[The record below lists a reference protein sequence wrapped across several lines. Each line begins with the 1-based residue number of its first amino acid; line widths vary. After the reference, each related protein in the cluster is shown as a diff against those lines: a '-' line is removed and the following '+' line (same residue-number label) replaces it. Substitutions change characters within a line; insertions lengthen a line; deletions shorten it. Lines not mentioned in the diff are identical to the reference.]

1 MLNELS
7 QKIFQANKEKG
18 FWDNER
24 NVGEM
29 LMLVT
34 TELAEAMES
43 HRKGKFCKLNTF
55 NETYFDNLNDAEFNQ
70 AFEKNIK
77 DTFSDE
83 MADSLIRILDMCGG
97 LEIDI
102 EKHVELKLRYNSLR
116 PKLHGKLY

>member
-43 HRKGKFCKLNTF
+43 HRKGKFCQLETF
-55 NETYFDNLNDAEFNQ
+55 NDTYFDNLKDAEFKQ

-83 MADSLIRILDMCGG
+83 MADALIRILDMCGG
-97 LEIDI
+97 WKLT
-102 EKHVELKLRYNSLR
+102 LKSTLN
-116 PKLHGKLY
+116 

>member
-43 HRKGKFCKLNTF
+43 HRKGKFCQLETF
-55 NETYFDNLNDAEFNQ
+55 NDLLKDAEFKQ

-97 LEIDI
+97 LDIDI
-102 EKHVELKLRYNSLR
+102 KKHVELKLRYNSLR